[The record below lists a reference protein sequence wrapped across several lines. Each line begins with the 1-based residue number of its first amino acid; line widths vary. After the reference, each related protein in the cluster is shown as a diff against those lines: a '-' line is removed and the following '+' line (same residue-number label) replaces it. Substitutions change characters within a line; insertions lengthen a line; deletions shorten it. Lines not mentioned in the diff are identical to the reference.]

1 MSEGKEIITLPSNC
15 YLMTSAALG
24 GDNGKGPVCFSD
36 SGVKALCLAAAV
48 KRAFICAS
56 QRAAVWLLPSLFLHL
71 ADLTATGAPRSRVS
85 LAGALIGKRD
95 LADFQRLQRM
105 EGGCDAISSS
115 VKCSIK
121 IKKLLKLPGFTRCP
135 HMVMQAEATSGETLQ
150 VAELPANPTER
161 LLTTLRWA
169 F

>member
-24 GDNGKGPVCFSD
+24 DYDGKGSVCFSHSD
-36 SGVKALCLAAAV
+36 VKALCLAAAV
-48 KRAFICAS
+48 KRDFICAS
-56 QRAAVWLLPSLFLHL
+56 QRAPVWLLPAFFLHL
-71 ADLTATGAPRSRVS
+71 ADLTATGAPGSQVS
-85 LAGALIGKRD
+85 LVGALIGKRD
-95 LADFQRLQRM
+95 LADFQRLQTM
-105 EGGCDAISSS
+105 EGGCVAISSY

-121 IKKLLKLPGFTRCP
+121 IRKFLKLPGLTRGS
-135 HMVMQAEATSGETLQ
+135 HMFMQTVATSGETLQ
-150 VAELPANPTER
+150 QAELHASPTER